1 MSKQEVPRPQ
11 PLGKINV
18 ISGPGKVEVLPGYK
32 GPRKAKDL
40 PYALPPRIWKPK
52 PKGSAKA
59 KASAVANLIQVDA
72 RSYTVDQDWSG
83 LRFIFKVDR
92 LAVKDGETTFNLFTT
107 HIGRTVGG
115 VAHWTEVGII
125 RAAQDTRYRL
135 FTYDSEVDEADRWGF
150 FGTMHEGEVFE
161 FAIRLNE
168 NDPGPYR
175 FETFCSGRRVRKG
188 TLPRLDCQVD
198 LSHESW
204 SQTDIF
210 SKSDHVIA
218 VEGWVNYPPNKARW
232 YSSGLNVGYYTTN
245 SAVKSVKL
253 AQPTA
258 LKFESYT

>member
-1 MSKQEVPRPQ
+1 MATRQAPRPQ
-11 PLGKINV
+11 PPGKLNV
-18 ISGPGKVEVLPGYK
+18 ISPPDKVEVLPGYD

-52 PKGSAKA
+52 MRGPVKA
-59 KASAVANLIQVDA
+59 KALAVAALIQIDA
-72 RSYTVDQDWSG
+72 RSYTVDQVWSG
-83 LRFIFKVDR
+83 LRFIFKVDH
-92 LAVKDGETTFNLFTT
+92 LAVKDSETTFNLFTT

-125 RAAQDTRYRL
+125 RATQDTRYRL
-135 FTYDSEVDEADRWGF
+135 FTYDSEVDEDDRWGF

-175 FETFCSGRRVRKG
+175 FETFCSGKRVMKG
-188 TLPRLDCQVD
+188 KLPRLDCRVD
-198 LSHESW
+198 VSHESW
-204 SQTDIF
+204 SQTGTF
-210 SKSDHVIA
+210 SKGDHVVA

-232 YSSGLNVGYYTTN
+232 FSAGLNTYSYTTN
-245 SAVKSVKL
+245 SAVKGVKL

-258 LKFESYT
+258 LKHESYT